1 MLIESDYFLTVRFH
15 IEYHQLEYDSDTE
28 TDGDVSWK
36 ARLKEFEP
44 HSVYRNRTYPKT
56 GGRLGNCYLLWGNE
70 LKHDYFP
77 FVAIV
82 GPDWKMLFLTL
93 SLPVIVLLCYVGYS
107 ITLQAFEFW
116 GFIVAIV
123 VCMFSELFFLMTTM
137 SNPGIVF
144 RGMRPS
150 TENNPVQCGMRCGLF
165 LIEIEECHCDRV
177 SLRVHHCYRC
187 NLCHYKVENMDM
199 SEL

>member
-1 MLIESDYFLTVRFH
+1 MLTKSCYFHTVKRRYKYFHVEYASDSES
-15 IEYHQLEYDSDTE
+15 
-28 TDGDVSWK
+28 DGDVSWK

-44 HSVYRNRTYPKT
+44 HSVFENRKFPKT
-56 GGRLGNCYLLWGNE
+56 GGRLGNCYLLWGDE

-93 SLPVIVLLCYVGYS
+93 SLPLFVFLCFIGYAYTLRLLD
-107 ITLQAFEFW
+107 IW
-116 GFIVAIV
+116 GFAIALAL
-123 VCMFSELFFLMTTM
+123 CILSEIFFLMTTM

-150 TENNPVQCGMRCGLF
+150 TADNPIQCGTFSCLV
-165 LIEIEECHCDRV
+165 LSVLEECHCDRV
-177 SLRVHHCYRC
+177 SFRVHHCYRC
-187 NLCHYKVENMDM
+187 NLCHYKVGNIDT
-199 SEL
+199 LKL

>member
-1 MLIESDYFLTVRFH
+1 MLIESDYFLTVGLH

-107 ITLQAFEFW
+107 ITLQAFEFC